1 LVKKTLNCNGKI
13 LDLSSPKIM
22 GILNLNQDSFYDGG
36 KYLGQDAIIAQVSK
50 MQTDGMTILDLG
62 PSSSKPGQSIS
73 NPADEIKILQETLAL
88 ILKNFN
94 DLIISVDTYHAKV
107 AHWAINNGAHIIN
120 DISAGQIDAK
130 MFEVVKSLNVPYIMM
145 HMKGVPSNMQNQPC
159 YEDLEKEVLDYFVD
173 KVTYLKDQGV
183 KDIVIDPGFGFG
195 KTISDN
201 YRLLKN
207 MNVFKMLDVPILAGV
222 SRKSMI
228 YKVLETTPAEALNG
242 TSVLNILALENGAN
256 ILRVHDVKQAK
267 ETIKLYN
274 YYNSI

>member
-1 LVKKTLNCNGKI
+1 MVKKTLNCNGKI

>member
-1 LVKKTLNCNGKI
+1 
-13 LDLSSPKIM
+13 M

-145 HMKGVPSNMQNQPC
+145 HMKGVPSNMQKQPC

-173 KVTYLKDQGV
+173 KVTYLNDQGV

-256 ILRVHDVKQAK
+256 ILRVHDVKEAIECIKITTFAK
-267 ETIKLYN
+267 NN
-274 YYNSI
+274 Y

>member
-1 LVKKTLNCNGKI
+1 MKKTLNCNGKI

-145 HMKGVPSNMQNQPC
+145 HMKGVPSNMQKQPC